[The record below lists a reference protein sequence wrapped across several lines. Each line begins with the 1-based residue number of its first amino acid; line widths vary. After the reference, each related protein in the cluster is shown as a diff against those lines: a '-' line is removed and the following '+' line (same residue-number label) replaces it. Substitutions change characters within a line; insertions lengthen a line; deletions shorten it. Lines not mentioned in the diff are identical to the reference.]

1 MRTHS
6 FPHLVLAGLLLG
18 QVDRVAASDNEFTA
32 QVILIV
38 DESGSMNGR
47 QEWLGRALPM
57 LGKALEERN
66 HNLSPQRVEYTLS
79 GFTTDSRNLAHQ
91 SSISVAA
98 GAVQDLRNDGG
109 TEDGYVGVR
118 DVLYRHKKFD
128 SGPSTVILITDEDRD
143 DTDSQLSLAD
153 LADFMNARA
162 TILHAAIPA
171 RIECNDGI
179 SGIAID
185 AEKTALTPYVDAPI
199 SCVEADIQASDDY
212 AELAWETGGLVW
224 DLNRIAPKFNV
235 RSNADYLAPFV
246 TALADRIVS
255 QWPSGPPWINI
266 EYWPLEPRS
275 GQVVTFDASQT
286 MTDSPTGQASRWEW
300 DLDGDGSVDE
310 YGPVVSHVYST
321 PGYYRV
327 ALEISDDSNPPVS
340 GKRTIA
346 LSVDN

>member
-1 MRTHS
+1 M
-6 FPHLVLAGLLLG
+6 LGGILLCH
-18 QVDRVAASDNEFTA
+18 VDWVAAGDNEFTA

-38 DESGSMNGR
+38 DESGSMYGR
-47 QEWLGRALPM
+47 QAWLGRALPM
-57 LGKALEERN
+57 LEKALDQRN

-91 SSISVAA
+91 SSIPVAT
-98 GAVQDLRNDGG
+98 GAVQDLRTDGG
-109 TEDGYVGVR
+109 IEDGYVAVR
-118 DVLYRHKKFD
+118 DVLYRHKNFD
-128 SGPSTVILITDEDRD
+128 NGPSTVILITDEDRD

-162 TILHAAIPA
+162 TIFHAAIPA
-171 RIECNDGI
+171 RIECSDGI

-185 AEKTALTPYVDAPI
+185 VEKTALVPYVDAPH
-199 SCVEADIQASDDY
+199 SCTEADVQASDDY

-224 DLNRIAPKFNV
+224 NLNMVAPKYDGPGNT
-235 RSNADYLAPFV
+235 DHLASFV

-266 EYWPLEPRS
+266 EYWPMEPRS
-275 GQVVTFDASQT
+275 GQAVTFDASQS
-286 MTDSPTGQASRWEW
+286 MTDSPTGQPSQWEW

-327 ALEISDDSNPPVS
+327 VLEVSDDSNPPVS

-346 LSVDN
+346 LSVGN